1 MLKRVDKGVLVD
13 FGYYFM
19 WRSGSII
26 EFIPSDNFDSELFVF
41 YEPGDAIELIYY
53 GLDSNGNRIFGN
65 NNELTNKV
73 DGVIAKELGDN
84 VEVKVKVINKF
95 KTYIVNDKYMG
106 ILKESTNDVNR
117 NKHTHEAIGLF
128 KNGDIIQC
136 DVVSVN
142 SKDQIIIIEWKN
154 DEQIEKIYSRK
165 FDKGIQVKNKLTNI
179 EKPVVENI
187 LDKNSDNT
195 ENKNN
200 SETNAQVVPFKIKYI
215 GAKSGKKNR
224 NRKVKKVHF
233 EQNFE
238 EKYLSNYK
246 NPYISEIES
255 KLYGISNFVKSET
268 FDKLRLI
275 GQTVP
280 VEIQCKYDASGKA
293 NNKYFVDGK
302 YKANLLITNYNH
314 IISNI
319 DKSIIEK
326 NFQNGDEIHGEVLSI
341 ENDTFLVK
349 WIISDTDL
357 NRFLAGNIPISTK

>member
-1 MLKRVDKGVLVD
+1 
-13 FGYYFM
+13 
-19 WRSGSII
+19 
-26 EFIPSDNFDSELFVF
+26 
-41 YEPGDAIELIYY
+41 
-53 GLDSNGNRIFGN
+53 
-65 NNELTNKV
+65 
-73 DGVIAKELGDN
+73 
-84 VEVKVKVINKF
+84 
-95 KTYIVNDKYMG
+95 MG

-293 NNKYFVDGK
+293 KNKYFVDGK
-302 YKANLLITNYNH
+302 YNANLLITNYNH

-357 NRFLAGNIPISTK
+357 NRFLAENIPISTK